1 MKKFADPAEQLK
13 KTTEFLKE
21 GKTAGFSLALKN
33 LSFVITQKN
42 SEIQNLQLDG
52 ELIIDSDIY
61 KELYPLFTEIFEKI
75 SDKFSLFKAFEI
87 SEETINWLKERDP
100 ANLTETEKAEIC
112 LKFLEPFG
120 IDKERLRNK
129 EEGREEILE
138 KMCISS
144 SSETIHEKM
153 QELLFLSKEE
163 MNQLLNGFID
173 YCDVHEKVRL
183 IADPKLKKYLSLNLH
198 RDAVEI
204 YLKLLKEIYS
214 KEKKVSVKDI
224 RNRKQKE
231 MYKYFEEHYP
241 SLYSVSEKD
250 LRNDTSHLKYEIG
263 DSMLQE
269 EIDRQRKVVI
279 TKAFTAFLARQ
290 DFIVQF
296 FKQSSLMI
304 GL

>member
-1 MKKFADPAEQLK
+1 MKFHKILKSPRMQGVMKKFADPAEQLK

-87 SEETINWLKERDP
+87 SEETINWLKKRDP

-129 EEGREEILE
+129 EEGREEI
-138 KMCISS
+138 
-144 SSETIHEKM
+144 
-153 QELLFLSKEE
+153 
-163 MNQLLNGFID
+163 
-173 YCDVHEKVRL
+173 
-183 IADPKLKKYLSLNLH
+183 
-198 RDAVEI
+198 
-204 YLKLLKEIYS
+204 
-214 KEKKVSVKDI
+214 
-224 RNRKQKE
+224 
-231 MYKYFEEHYP
+231 
-241 SLYSVSEKD
+241 
-250 LRNDTSHLKYEIG
+250 
-263 DSMLQE
+263 
-269 EIDRQRKVVI
+269 
-279 TKAFTAFLARQ
+279 
-290 DFIVQF
+290 
-296 FKQSSLMI
+296 
-304 GL
+304 